1 MPEPKTST
9 YHSTSGHAHF
19 ATRNQAINAAG
30 DFAELLMG
38 DAVDATPG
46 VEPDDRQSIVLTWN
60 LAESNMD
67 PSSDA
72 AYEKD
77 AALNNSSLLFTP
89 SRTTA
94 EPVND
99 NSTFAFAMLAPDGHW
114 DRPTTHPLHTNQSGK
129 CYSAPAISATIRA
142 RANNSGLTGNVADTM
157 SDQTGAVAFTT
168 NTGAYPYYQ
177 TFGTT
182 MRIPANEEID
192 SVDIQLSRPTG
203 SSPAANPGIQLKLY
217 SLAGN
222 ARHYAPDILQATSN
236 AVPYLDLTQ
245 SASAAATPERFTFP
259 TQIPAQSSERWVAV
273 ILEGPWFQETYRVTH
288 PVTVLQRTSIV
299 QDAYMSGTDGSF
311 IFATTRGINQK
322 DNGFWPYYNWHTDV
336 PGLYPQASTTPL
348 TTPYQRHFGT
358 PISNASSGGWF
369 TSVALS
375 YGDSGHTHDVVGWNE
390 MLQAYLDSDNFD
402 PSQGKTWVG
411 MIIEVTNPTNLLWGM
426 SGSQAVLVNTNT
438 VAPTLALYSI
448 LFLPSGDGSLFAIGE
463 VINVALSDG
472 STFRTTVLGVISQ
485 PSNDLLY
492 LDDSLPQDVDT
503 GASVEGSHYIWA
515 GDEPTLGLTW
525 HHPHASA
532 RAIARNQLRVGAPG
546 ASVKA
551 RVVSR
556 RPEASGR
563 VRAPQSNAR
572 GRE

>member
-1 MPEPKTST
+1 MPEPKSSS
-9 YHSTSGHAHF
+9 YPSTSGHAHF
-19 ATRNQAINAAG
+19 AKRTQAINAGG
-30 DFAELLMG
+30 DYAELLMG
-38 DAVDATPG
+38 DDVNATPG
-46 VEPDDRQSIVLTWN
+46 VEPDERHSIILTWN
-60 LAESNMD
+60 LAEINMD

-72 AYEKD
+72 AYEKG

-99 NSTFAFAMLAPDGHW
+99 NSTFEFAMLAPDGHW

-129 CYSAPAISATIRA
+129 SYSAPAISATIRA

-222 ARHYAPDILQATSN
+222 ARHYAPDVLQATSN
-236 AVPYLDLTQ
+236 VVPYLDLTQ
-245 SASAAATPERFTFP
+245 SASAAATPKRFTFP

-273 ILEGPWFQETYRVTH
+273 ILEGSWFQETYRVTH
-288 PVTVLQRTSIV
+288 PVTVLQRTANV
-299 QDAYMSGTDGSF
+299 QDAYMSGTDGSL
-311 IFATTRGINQK
+311 IFATTRGLNQK
-322 DNGFWPYYNWHTDV
+322 DNGLWPYYNWHIDI
-336 PGLYPQASTTPL
+336 PCLYPEASTTPL

-358 PISNASSGGWF
+358 PISNASSGGWL
-369 TSVALS
+369 TSFALS

-390 MLQAYLDSDNFD
+390 MINAYLESDNFD

-426 SGSQAVLVNTNT
+426 SGSQALPASTNT
-438 VAPTLALYSI
+438 VAPTDALFSV
-448 LFLPSGDGSLFAIGE
+448 LFVPTGDGSLFAVGE

-472 STFRTTVLGVISQ
+472 STFRTTVQSLASL

-492 LDDSLPQDVDT
+492 VNDSLPQDVDT
-503 GASVEGSHYIWA
+503 GASVEGSIYVWA
-515 GDEPTLGLTW
+515 GDEPTLRLNWEIRTT
-525 HHPHASA
+525 PTRAAA
-532 RAIARNQLRVGAPG
+532 RSQIRVGAPSSS
-546 ASVKA
+546 ANA
-551 RVVSR
+551 RVVSP
-556 RPEASGR
+556 RPAVSGR
-563 VRAPQSNAR
+563 VRAPLSNAR
-572 GRE
+572 VKE